1 MGKLIMTIPLP
12 AMPLSPFLRPALHL
26 LGAVQHPEFSLY
38 DSDTDNAEPER
49 FVGSCVDRMTL
60 TALLRVCHALPDAD
74 TTTALL
80 EENALTIVE
89 TRDPHLSLACEL
101 ALRKGLLK
109 AVCMERR
116 KRERYTLLRQPATPT
131 NTSTHFHESLLQAIA
146 DPAPLIVVTHSI
158 AALPPNVKKAMTR
171 HVTLPLLSKLLLLEH
186 LRIIHPRSRVTDAA
200 LFAEMPD
207 DTALAFVSPVQLVL
221 ALRCNSRTSGVA
233 AVRHVAQPRGMHL
246 QFTQLDRI
254 RGLGQTRAL
263 LEQTARDLCAWRNGS
278 IKWQD
283 VPRGLLFYGPPGTGK
298 TAAVRALA
306 KDADLHLQ
314 SCSLARWQSAGHLGD
329 MLKAMRAD
337 FMAARENA
345 PAILFIDEIDS
356 IADRAHTT
364 GHNATYDVT
373 VTNAVIEQLD
383 GIEQNEGVIV
393 VGACNAP
400 NRLDAALIRS
410 GRFDR
415 HLKFSMPDR
424 RAIRCMLGD
433 ALEGALDDVSLV
445 QAGDRLIGR
454 SGADVAAVVRAAH
467 ARARNRGIGSKLVAE
482 DLQAAL
488 EAHVPDQYLQEEA
501 LWRIAV
507 HEIGHVLA
515 LHDAGRGLP
524 KRVEIGPGGGRVTG
538 AAPCA
543 EDTLA
548 AFEAELLILMAG
560 RAAEFVVF
568 GCVSAG
574 AGGGAESDLAR
585 ATELATAIDG
595 ALGLGQAGLVWT
607 DPAKLCIMTDKR
619 LRRAVQERLVRAETA
634 AIALVEKHRDQV
646 EHIAKALLAQRS
658 LDRQDLAKL
667 FGIDAG
673 STAGTKAS
681 AEDDADADD
690 VTVTR
695 PTRLH

>member
-1 MGKLIMTIPLP
+1 MGKLIMTTPLP
-12 AMPLSPFLRPALHL
+12 AMPMSPFLRPALHL
-26 LGAVQHPEFSLY
+26 LGAVQHPEFSL
-38 DSDTDNAEPER
+38 DGSDTDNAEPER

-101 ALRKGLLK
+101 TLRKGLLK
-109 AVCMERR
+109 AVCMERK

-171 HVTLPLLSKLLLLEH
+171 HVTLPLLSKPLLLEH

-200 LFAEMPD
+200 LLAEMPD

-221 ALRCNSRTSGVA
+221 ALRCNSRTAGVA

-263 LEQTARDLCAWRNGS
+263 LEQTARDLRAWRNGS

-337 FMAARENA
+337 FAIARENA
-345 PAILFIDEIDS
+345 PSILFIDEIDS
-356 IADRAHTT
+356 IADRAQTT

-393 VGACNAP
+393 IGACNAP
-400 NRLDAALIRS
+400 DRLDSAMTRS
-410 GRFDR
+410 GRFDT
-415 HLKFSMPDR
+415 HLKFEMPDR
-424 RAIRCMLGD
+424 RAIRCMLDD
-433 ALEGALDDVSLV
+433 ALAGQLDNAVLAS
-445 QAGDRLIGR
+445 ASERLIGQ
-454 SGADVAAVVRAAH
+454 SGADVAAIVRAARAL
-467 ARARNRGIGSKLVAE
+467 ARSRGLGSKLIAQ
-482 DLQAAL
+482 DLQEILCAQVPDHVVQQDALWRYAVHETGHVFALHHLGRGLPRSVEIGAMGGHVTGASPPAQETLAAL
-488 EAHVPDQYLQEEA
+488 EA
-501 LWRIAV
+501 
-507 HEIGHVLA
+507 
-515 LHDAGRGLP
+515 
-524 KRVEIGPGGGRVTG
+524 
-538 AAPCA
+538 
-543 EDTLA
+543 
-548 AFEAELLILMAG
+548 ELTILLAG
-560 RAAEFVVF
+560 RAAEFVVL

-574 AGGGAESDLAR
+574 SGGGAQSDLAR
-585 ATELATAIDG
+585 ATELAKAMDS
-595 ALGLGQAGLVWT
+595 ALGLGRSGLVWT
-607 DPAKLCIMTDKR
+607 DPDKLCIMRDKR
-619 LRRAVQERLVRAETA
+619 LRHAVQKRLVKAETA
-634 AIALVEKHRDQV
+634 AITLIGKNTDQFERV
-646 EHIAKALLAQRS
+646 AKSLLARRS
-658 LDRQDLAKL
+658 LDHHALAQL
-667 FGIDAG
+667 FGIAPT
-673 STAGTKAS
+673 SPVHPKTI
-681 AEDDADADD
+681 EDDGDIS
-690 VTVTR
+690 VR
-695 PTRLH
+695 QEPSQRLH